1 MTNINAN
8 SPVQNNTLPS
18 SYSAP
23 VGKQDEL
30 SLLIQ
35 QANSGDPVSQGKALA
50 SLDALTGSRE
60 NTSALIGGQPLQQ
73 SGGIEQIALGQGKK
87 NSSIKINY
95 DPAPTV
101 SKDRPYHDPAKGEGA
116 RNTIEIRY
124 RSAFDKP
131 VSTATADPKH
141 LYAVYTDANGKQT
154 WLGGFPESPKS
165 GGFGRIISLTD
176 GYKPGTADYGSAGK
190 TLPYQRAATLSG
202 SPAEVKA
209 LFAQMQANGKK
220 IDEANIPYLGLTE
233 NSNSFIYTVT
243 KAALDQKG
251 TGINLDWKAMG
262 GFTPGSGQDLNK
274 DVLTPQGIFKGATD
288 QVRKTGKEM
297 GDSFNSGVQK
307 AREGVENIPNSLKK
321 TWDMLI
327 DSILNP
333 KPLIGR

>member
-8 SPVQNNTLPS
+8 YAVQNSNLPP

-23 VGKQDEL
+23 VSKPNDL
-30 SLLIQ
+30 DLMIQ
-35 QANSGDPVSQGKALA
+35 QANSGDPVAQGKALA
-50 SLDALTGSRE
+50 ALDGLTGSRDAT
-60 NTSALIGGQPLQQ
+60 NALISGQ
-73 SGGIEQIALGQGKK
+73 SGGAEQIALGQGKK
-87 NSSIKINY
+87 SSSIKISY
-95 DPAPTV
+95 DPAPTI

-154 WLGGFPESPKS
+154 WLGGFPESPKG

-176 GYKPGTADYGSAGK
+176 TYKPGTADYGSAGK
-190 TLPYQRAATLSG
+190 TLPYQRAAVISG

-209 LFAQMQANGKK
+209 LFAQMQTNGEK
-220 IDEANIPYLGLTE
+220 IDDAKVPYLGLTE

-251 TGINLDWKAMG
+251 TGIKLDWKALG

-274 DVLTPQGIFKGATD
+274 DILTPSAIAKDALNTYLD
-288 QVRKTGKEM
+288 TLKKM
-297 GDSFNSGVQK
+297 GDSFNSGIQK
-307 AREGVENIPNSLKK
+307 ARENVENLPNSMKK
-321 TWDMLI
+321 TWDSVI
-327 DSILNP
+327 DAIINP

>member
-1 MTNINAN
+1 MMTNINA
-8 SPVQNNTLPS
+8 SYAVQTNGLPP

-23 VGKQDEL
+23 ISKPNDLDQ
-30 SLLIQ
+30 LIQ
-35 QANSGDPVSQGKALA
+35 QANLGDPVAQGKALA
-50 SLDALTGSRE
+50 ALDGLTGSRDTT
-60 NTSALIGGQPLQQ
+60 NALISGQAGGV
-73 SGGIEQIALGQGKK
+73 EQIALGQGKK
-87 NSSIKINY
+87 NSSIKISY

-176 GYKPGTADYGSAGK
+176 AYKPGTADYGSAGK
-190 TLPYQRAATLSG
+190 TLPYQRAAVISG

-220 IDEANIPYLGLTE
+220 IDDAKVPYLGLTE

-251 TGINLDWKAMG
+251 TGINLDWKALG

-321 TWDMLI
+321 TWDMLFDAI
-327 DSILNP
+327 INP

>member
-8 SPVQNNTLPS
+8 YSVQNTSLSP

-23 VGKQDEL
+23 VGKQDAL
-30 SLLIQ
+30 AQLIQ

-50 SLDALTGSRE
+50 ALDALTGSRE
-60 NTSALIGGQPLQQ
+60 NTSALIGGQSLQK
-73 SGGIEQIALGQGKK
+73 SNSVEQIALGQGKK

-101 SKDRPYHDPAKGEGA
+101 SKDRPYHNPSKGEGA

-141 LYAVYTDANGKQT
+141 LYAVYTDNNGKQT

-165 GGFGRIISLTD
+165 GGFGRIISITD
-176 GYKPGTADYGSAGK
+176 GYKPGTADYGDGK
-190 TLPYQRAATLSG
+190 TTKPYQRAATLSG

-209 LFAQMQANGKK
+209 LFTQMQANGKK
-220 IDEANIPYLGLTE
+220 IDDAKIPYLGLTE
-233 NSNSFIYTVT
+233 NSNSFIFTVT

-262 GFTPGSGQDLNK
+262 GFTPGSGQNLNK

-288 QVRKTGKEM
+288 QIYKTGKEM

-307 AREGVENIPNSLKK
+307 TRENIENLPNSMKK
-321 TWDMLI
+321 TWDSFV
-327 DSILNP
+327 DGILNP

>member
-1 MTNINAN
+1 MMTNINAN
-8 SPVQNNTLPS
+8 YAVQNSNLQP

-23 VGKQDEL
+23 VSKPNDL
-30 SLLIQ
+30 DLLIQ

-50 SLDALTGSRE
+50 ALDGLTGSRD
-60 NTSALIGGQPLQQ
+60 NTNALISGQAGGV
-73 SGGIEQIALGQGKK
+73 EQIALGQGKK
-87 NSSIKINY
+87 SSSIKISY

-101 SKDRPYHDPAKGEGA
+101 SKDRPYHDPANGEGA

-190 TLPYQRAATLSG
+190 TLPYQRAAVLSG

-209 LFAQMQANGKK
+209 LFAQMQTNGQK
-220 IDEANIPYLGLTE
+220 IDDAKVPYLGLTE

-243 KAALDQKG
+243 KAALDQKD
-251 TGINLDWKAMG
+251 TGIKLDWKALG

-274 DVLTPQGIFKGATD
+274 DVLTPSAIAKDALNAYLDTL
-288 QVRKTGKEM
+288 KKM
-297 GDSFNSGVQK
+297 GDSFNGGVQK
-307 AREGVENIPNSLKK
+307 ARENIENLPNSMKK
-321 TWDMLI
+321 TWDSVI
-327 DSILNP
+327 DAIINP

>member
-8 SPVQNNTLPS
+8 FPVQNNTLPS
-18 SYSAP
+18 SYSAI
-23 VGKQDEL
+23 VGKQDDL

-50 SLDALTGSRE
+50 SLDALMGGRE
-60 NTSALIGGQPLQQ
+60 NTNRLINGQA
-73 SGGIEQIALGQGKK
+73 SSVEQIALGQGKK

-101 SKDRPYHDPAKGEGA
+101 SKDRAYHDPAKGEGA

-124 RSAFDKP
+124 RSAFEKP

-141 LYAVYTDANGKQT
+141 LFAVYTDANGKQT

-190 TLPYQRAATLSG
+190 TLPYQRAAVLSG

-262 GFTPGSGQDLNK
+262 GFTPGTGQDLNK

-327 DSILNP
+327 DSVLNP

>member
-8 SPVQNNTLPS
+8 YAVQNSNLPP

-23 VGKQDEL
+23 VSKPNDL
-30 SLLIQ
+30 DLMIQ
-35 QANSGDPVSQGKALA
+35 QANSGDPVAQGKALA
-50 SLDALTGSRE
+50 ALDGLTGSRDAT
-60 NTSALIGGQPLQQ
+60 NALISGQ
-73 SGGIEQIALGQGKK
+73 SGGAEQIALGQGKK
-87 NSSIKINY
+87 SSSIKISY
-95 DPAPTV
+95 DPAPTI

-154 WLGGFPESPKS
+154 WLGGFPESPKG

-176 GYKPGTADYGSAGK
+176 TYKPGTADYGSAGK
-190 TLPYQRAATLSG
+190 TLPYQRAAVISG

-209 LFAQMQANGKK
+209 LFAQMQTNGEK
-220 IDEANIPYLGLTE
+220 IDDAKVPYLGLTE

-251 TGINLDWKAMG
+251 TGIKLDWKALG

-274 DVLTPQGIFKGATD
+274 DILTPSAIAKDALNTYLD
-288 QVRKTGKEM
+288 TLKKM

-307 AREGVENIPNSLKK
+307 ARENVENLPNSMKK
-321 TWDMLI
+321 TWDSVI
-327 DSILNP
+327 DAIINP